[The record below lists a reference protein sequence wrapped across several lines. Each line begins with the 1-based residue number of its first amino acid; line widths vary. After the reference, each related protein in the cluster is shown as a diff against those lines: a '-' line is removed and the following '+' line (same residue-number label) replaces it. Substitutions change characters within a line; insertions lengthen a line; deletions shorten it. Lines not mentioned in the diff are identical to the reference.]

1 MPKKSVDYSRTSI
14 YKIQHEDNDE
24 LIYVG
29 HTTDFTKRKCAH
41 KQGSTN
47 PNNKK
52 HNYKVYKMIRDNG
65 GWDCFRMIEIKKFP
79 CNDANEATAEED
91 IIMQEM
97 KATMNERRA
106 YTGLT
111 KYEYNK
117 QYNIDNRDHTK
128 EYIKQYYIDNADKI
142 REQKREKYTCDCGVI
157 LCKDSSRRHNQ
168 TKKHLDL
175 MMLK

>member
-1 MPKKSVDYSRTSI
+1 MPIKAIDYSKTSI
-14 YKIQHEDNDE
+14 YKIQHEDNEE
-24 LIYVG
+24 LLYVG

-47 PNNKK
+47 PNDKK

-97 KATMNERRA
+97 KSTMNDRRSSRS
-106 YTGLT
+106 
-111 KYEYNK
+111 KE
-117 QYNIDNRDHTK
+117 QYLLDNRDNK
-128 EYIKQYYIDNADKI
+128 KKYDEQYRIDNADKI
-142 REQKREKYTCDCGVI
+142 RERKREKYTCDCGVI
-157 LCKDSSRRHNQ
+157 LCKDSLKRHTR
-168 TKKHLDL
+168 TKTHLNL